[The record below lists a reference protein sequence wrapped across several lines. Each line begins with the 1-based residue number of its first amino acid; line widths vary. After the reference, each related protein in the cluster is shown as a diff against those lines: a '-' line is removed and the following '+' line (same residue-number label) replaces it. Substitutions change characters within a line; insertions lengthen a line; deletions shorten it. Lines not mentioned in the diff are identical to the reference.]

1 MRYETDRS
9 RVHGLGSA
17 KSGTGHFWE
26 QRISAIALVVLTPL
40 FVLPLAY
47 NMGDSYGEVRAAYS
61 HPVNAL
67 IAIAFI
73 ITACLHLFQGLT
85 VVIEDYVS
93 NKRAEIVSIITVRLL
108 CSLMALTGVFAILKI
123 AFGA

>member
-1 MRYETDRS
+1 MRYQTDRS
-9 RVHGLGSA
+9 RVTGLGSA
-17 KSGTGHFWE
+17 KSGTSHFWE

-47 NMGDSYGEVRAAYS
+47 NMGASFAEMRAAYA

-73 ITACLHLFQGLT
+73 ATAFLHLFQGLQ
-85 VVIEDYVS
+85 VVIEDYVHG
-93 NKRAEIVSIITVRLL
+93 RLGLILIISSRLL
-108 CSLMALTGVFAILKI
+108 CALFALTGAFAILKI
-123 AFGA
+123 AFTG

>member
-9 RVHGLGSA
+9 RVSGLGSA

-47 NMGDSYGEVRAAYS
+47 NMGDSYADVRAAYG

-73 ITACLHLFQGLT
+73 VTACLHLFQGLT

-93 NKRAEIVSIITVRLL
+93 NKRAEIVMLISLRLL